1 MSDSVRPHRRQPTRL
16 SCPWDSPGKSSSVG
30 CHFLLQ
36 CIQVKTEKE
45 VTQFCLTL
53 RPYGQQPTS
62 LLCPWDFPGKRI
74 GHYRM
79 LLIFL
84 QYMVDLHG
92 CCVCLFVCL
101 FVFSPNIFF
110 FFSSFFFFLIYILRS
125 GAARS
130 YSQSLVFF
138 KKHFLVTFIMA
149 PTKYISLVP

>member
-36 CIQVKTEKE
+36 CVQVKTEKE

-62 LLCPWDFPGKRI
+62 FLCPWDFPGKSI
-74 GHYRM
+74 GHYSM

-84 QYMVDLHG
+84 QYMVELHFF
-92 CCVCLFVCL
+92 LFSKYVFLLLL
-101 FVFSPNIFF
+101 FF
-110 FFSSFFFFLIYILRS
+110 FFFFLFNIYLGVELPGHMVRLL
-125 GAARS
+125 
-130 YSQSLVFF
+130 YSL
-138 KKHFLVTFIMA
+138 KDTL
-149 PTKYISLVP
+149 